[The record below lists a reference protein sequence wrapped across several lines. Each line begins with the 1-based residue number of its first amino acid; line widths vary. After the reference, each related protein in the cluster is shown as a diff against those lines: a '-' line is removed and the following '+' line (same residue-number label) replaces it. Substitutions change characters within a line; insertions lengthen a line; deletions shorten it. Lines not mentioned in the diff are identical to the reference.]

1 MTEPTS
7 FDSNTKGATSE
18 SIAITYFLK
27 KGLHVFTNVSRS
39 GPVDIITF
47 SSITGE
53 IKLWEVKTENY
64 RLSGPKKGS
73 RIGRNRRNTKFTDI
87 INMIYVDLKTQEVRE
102 GVRYEKSIRR
112 SSGG

>member
-1 MTEPTS
+1 MPDYRKPIPKSQKEISNNLVEP
-7 FDSNTKGATSE
+7 FVNPE
-18 SIAITYFLK
+18 
-27 KGLHVFTNVSRS
+27 
-39 GPVDIITF
+39 
-47 SSITGE
+47 TGE
-53 IKLWEVKTENY
+53 TKCWEVKTENY

-112 SSGG
+112 SSGR

>member
-18 SIAITYFLK
+18 SIAITYFLR

-73 RIGRNRRNTKFTDI
+73 RIGRNRRNNKFTDI

-112 SSGG
+112 SSGR

>member
-18 SIAITYFLK
+18 SIAITYFLR

-73 RIGRNRRNTKFTDI
+73 RIGRTRRNTKFTDI

-112 SSGG
+112 SSGR